1 MVARTS
7 SGNAP
12 DPPSQ
17 MAPRKP
23 TRSSLAPSSS
33 HTTPPAEGIG
43 AFTIVRGVVKG
54 LALIVGGAL
63 SLVCLMAMVGLVVES
78 GWIRSIVAV
87 LAMLIVPA
95 VIVDRLLPEDAAN
108 GAKGLPTDVF
118 AVAWLGVGLLFC
130 LGLQEI
136 ARAALVTE
144 ADRQTQAGYT
154 NLAKL
159 TYFAAGVAPASQ
171 AAPTTK
177 APSNQNPAAPSGVV
191 SASTR
196 APAPSASTALGM
208 SPPPSA
214 SAPTRSEAPKE
225 SKESKEKDAATLF
238 EELAPS
244 VVTVSVGDKDHIL
257 GGGTGFLIDRR
268 GTIATNH
275 HVIEG
280 AKRVKVSFMKGT
292 TFDEPELLTED
303 AAVDLALLRVD
314 LKKPSSGAPIDVKP
328 LVLGDSD
335 TVAVGQRALS
345 IGNPLGLDHT
355 LTDGLISARRVYEGR
370 QWIQTSVP
378 ISPGNSGG
386 PLFNFKGEVIGVTTA
401 SLSIGFGLAQNLNLA
416 VPVNILKRLLKDE
429 YPGRRKFGDA
439 ARSQHW

>member
-1 MVARTS
+1 
-7 SGNAP
+7 
-12 DPPSQ
+12 

-23 TRSSLAPSSS
+23 TRSSLSPSSS
-33 HTTPPAEGIG
+33 HAAPPVDGIG
-43 AFTIVRGVVKG
+43 PFRIARGVVKG
-54 LALIVGGAL
+54 LALVVGGAL

-87 LAMLIVPA
+87 LAMLVVPA

-118 AVAWLGVGLLFC
+118 ALAWLGAGLLFS
-130 LGLQEI
+130 LGLQG
-136 ARAALVTE
+136 AMRPALVTE
-144 ADRQTQAGYT
+144 AERLTHAGYT
-154 NLAKL
+154 SLAKL
-159 TYFAAGVAPASQ
+159 AYFAAGVTPVS
-171 AAPTTK
+171 K
-177 APSNQNPAAPSGVV
+177 AEPISKSSVQQKPAATTAV
-191 SASTR
+191 T
-196 APAPSASTALGM
+196 APSARAPSPRASSVADAT
-208 SPPPSA
+208 PPPSA
-214 SAPTRSEAPKE
+214 SAPTRSQAPQ
-225 SKESKEKDAATLF
+225 EKTAAALF

-244 VVTVSVGDKDHIL
+244 VVTVSVGDNEHIR
-257 GGGTGFLIDRR
+257 GGGTGFLIDRQ

-292 TFDEPELLTED
+292 SFDEPELLTED
-303 AAVDLALLRVD
+303 ASVDLALLRVD
-314 LKKPSSGAPIDVKP
+314 LKKPSSGAPIEVKP
-328 LVLGDSD
+328 LLLGDSD
-335 TVAVGQRALS
+335 AVAVGERALS

-355 LTDGLISARRVYEGR
+355 LTDGLISARRLYEGR

-401 SLSIGFGLAQNLNLA
+401 SLGSAFGLAQNLNLA
-416 VPVNILKRLLKDE
+416 VPVNILRRLLKDE

-439 ARSQHW
+439 ARSAHW

>member
-1 MVARTS
+1 
-7 SGNAP
+7 
-12 DPPSQ
+12 
-17 MAPRKP
+17 MATRKP
-23 TRSSLAPSSS
+23 SRSSLSPSSS
-33 HTTPPAEGIG
+33 HTAPPTDGIG
-43 AFTIVRGVVKG
+43 AFRIARGVVKA
-54 LALIVGGAL
+54 LALGIGGAL
-63 SLVCLMAMVGLVVES
+63 SLVCLMATVGLVVES
-78 GWIRSIVAV
+78 GWIRSIVAL

-95 VIVDRLLPEDAAN
+95 VIVDRLLPEDAAT

-118 AVAWLGVGLLFC
+118 ALAWLGLAMLFTVGLP
-130 LGLQEI
+130 GV
-136 ARAALVTE
+136 ARPALATE
-144 ADRQTQAGYT
+144 AERLSQAGYT
-154 NLAKL
+154 RLAKL
-159 TYFAAGVAPASQ
+159 TYFAAGVTPV
-171 AAPTTK
+171 TTT
-177 APSNQNPAAPSGVV
+177 APAAPPPAQPKQPAPRASAAAAT
-191 SASTR
+191 SASGPT
-196 APAPSASTALGM
+196 SSTNGTQEV

-214 SAPTRSEAPKE
+214 SAPARGDAP
-225 SKESKEKDAATLF
+225 KEKDAAALF

-244 VVTVSVGDKDHIL
+244 VVTVSVGDQQQIL

-275 HVIEG
+275 HVIED
-280 AKRVKVSFMKGT
+280 AKRVKVTFMKGT

-314 LKKPSSGAPIDVKP
+314 LKKPSSGAPVDVKP

-335 TVAVGQRALS
+335 TVAVGERALS

-355 LTDGLISARRVYEGR
+355 LTDGLISARRVFQGR

-401 SLSIGFGLAQNLNLA
+401 SLGSAFGLAQNLNLA

-429 YPGRRKFGDA
+429 YPARRKFGDA
-439 ARSQHW
+439 TRSAHW

>member
-1 MVARTS
+1 MV
-7 SGNAP
+7 
-12 DPPSQ
+12 
-17 MAPRKP
+17 K
-23 TRSSLAPSSS
+23 
-33 HTTPPAEGIG
+33 
-43 AFTIVRGVVKG
+43 V
-54 LALIVGGAL
+54 LALLVGGAL
-63 SLVCLMAMVGLVVES
+63 SLVSLMAAVGLVVES
-78 GWIRSIVAV
+78 GWVRAIAAV
-87 LAMLIVPA
+87 LALLIVPA
-95 VIVDRLLPEDAAN
+95 VIVDRLLPENATP

-118 AVAWLGVGLLFC
+118 ALTWLGLGVLFCVGL
-130 LGLQEI
+130 QNV
-136 ARAALVTE
+136 ARPALVTE
-144 ADRQTQAGYT
+144 AERLTRAGYVR
-154 NLAKL
+154 LAGL
-159 TYFAAGVAPASQ
+159 AYFTAGVAPASEAAPASQ
-171 AAPTTK
+171 AA
-177 APSNQNPAAPSGVV
+177 APAKSATPPASSHAAPKLPVPG
-191 SASTR
+191 
-196 APAPSASTALGM
+196 PSASSDSEAAPQP
-208 SPPPSA
+208 SDSA
-214 SAPTRSEAPKE
+214 SARGETR
-225 SKESKEKDAATLF
+225 KEKDAAALF

-244 VVTVSVGDKDHIL
+244 VVTVAVGDHEHVR

-314 LKKPSSGAPIDVKP
+314 LNKPSHGAALDVKP
-328 LVLGDSD
+328 LSLGDSD
-335 TVAVGQRALS
+335 TVAVGERALS

-370 QWIQTSVP
+370 HWIQTSVP

-401 SLSIGFGLAQNLNLA
+401 SLGSAFGLAQNLNLA

-439 ARSQHW
+439 ARSAHW